1 MQCCFLPKRA
11 SRELYQYYVICSI
24 RKSIERTPPE
34 GEIGCEKA
42 CGYRE
47 RTEKQL
53 GCVKMLQ
60 DKVKSNC
67 CDGRK
72 KCHEYAFTTRK
83 MIYFNLRFVTVER
96 MFQPGNDCRARR
108 RCGH

>member
-47 RTEKQL
+47 RTEKQM

-60 DKVKSNC
+60 DKVNGCFSQAMTAAPAAGADIN
-67 CDGRK
+67 R
-72 KCHEYAFTTRK
+72 
-83 MIYFNLRFVTVER
+83 
-96 MFQPGNDCRARR
+96 
-108 RCGH
+108 